1 MDAALSVRDLHKG
14 FGGVPVLKGLT
25 FDVAPG
31 SVVVLAGENGAG
43 KSTLF
48 NIITGQLA
56 ADQGEVFLQGKPL
69 THVNPRVAREL
80 GVAIVPQELAPYED
94 LSIAENIAVGREPTF
109 GGFVLNRREMD
120 EYAQQMLADFDIK
133 IDPRRKMRS
142 LSVALTQVIEIVKTT
157 TSGAQVLLL
166 DEPTSSI
173 PEAETGRLYE
183 IVHRLREKG
192 VGMVYTT
199 HRMQEIEAVADRVVV
214 LRDGALVLDE
224 AQQDLEPDQIVTAMI
239 GRELENLFPP
249 ITAPSDRVV
258 LRVNDLERKPGAPR
272 VNLEVRAGEIVGI
285 GGLVGAGRSALLQAI
300 FGAKKSADGIVE
312 VNSAQLHRHGVS
324 DSINAGMALVP
335 EDRKKDGLV
344 LVRSILDNL
353 TLPYLSDYAHT
364 GVINSPKRSSVGT
377 EYSDAVRLKFRSLQQ
392 TVGTLSGGNQQKIV
406 IARWLD
412 REPGVLLLD
421 EPTRGVDVG
430 ARSEIYRII
439 HDLAEQGLAVLL
451 ASSDMP
457 ELIGLS
463 NRVLVMRGNQVV
475 GELDRDQL
483 DSPEAQ
489 ALIFHYASGEALAL
503 TPDDTPTD
511 STTEAHP

>member
-1 MDAALSVRDLHKG
+1 MEPALSVVNLHKG
-14 FGGVPVLKGLT
+14 FGGVPVLNGLS

-48 NIITGQLA
+48 NIVTGQLA
-56 ADQGEVFLQGKPL
+56 ADEGDVYLQGRQL
-69 THVNPRVAREL
+69 THVNPRAATEL

-94 LSIAENIAVGREPTF
+94 LTIAENIAVGREPTL
-109 GGFVLNRREMD
+109 GGFVLNRR
-120 EYAQQMLADFDIK
+120 QMVEHARELRAEFDVDV
-133 IDPRRKMRS
+133 DPRRKMRS
-142 LSVALTQVIEIVKTT
+142 LSVAITQIIEIVKAT

-183 IVHRLREKG
+183 IVHRLRDRG
-192 VGMVYTT
+192 VAMVYTT

-214 LRDGALVLDE
+214 LRDGSLVLDE
-224 AQQDLEPDQIVTAMI
+224 AQRNLSADQIVTAMI

-249 ITAPSDRVV
+249 ITTPSEQVV
-258 LRVNDLERKPGAPR
+258 LRVTELERKPGAPR
-272 VNLEVRAGEIVGI
+272 VNLEVRSGEIVGI
-285 GGLVGAGRSALLQAI
+285 GGLVGAGRSALLNAI
-300 FGAKKSADGIVE
+300 FGAKKSADGEVE
-312 VNSAQLHRHGVS
+312 INSWPLHRHSVN
-324 DSINAGMALVP
+324 DSIRAGMALVP

-353 TLPYLSDYAHT
+353 TLPYLSDYAHS

-377 EYSDAVRLKFRSLQQ
+377 KYSDAVQLKFRNLQQ
-392 TVGTLSGGNQQKIV
+392 TVSTLSGGNQQKIV

-439 HDLAEQGLAVLL
+439 HELAEQGLAVLL

-463 NRVLVMRGNQVV
+463 NRVLVMRGSQIV
-475 GELDRDQL
+475 GEMDREQL

-489 ALIFHYASGEALAL
+489 ALIFHYASGEALA
-503 TPDDTPTD
+503 TTADD
-511 STTEAHP
+511 STTDWNSEVPT